1 MRNNS
6 WLYLILVWFD
16 LFLRVDPETTSCQD
30 EPKFIVFYSML
41 LAIFSLFCFKCKS
54 NKPSVTMKQ
63 HGTMVIVYQHCF
75 YCGENA
81 FVWRS
86 QPLLLGKYP
95 AGNIL
100 LSFAILMAGASVSKI
115 FLVFKHMKLCM
126 YNIRSYFIHQDK
138 LLFPVVLS
146 YWESYRSTLLN
157 QVKDM
162 KNVVWSGDGRYDSM
176 GHSAKFGV
184 YTVFCCTLMKIV
196 HFELLQVSFG

>member
-1 MRNNS
+1 MQKQQTKCYYETAWN
-6 WLYLILVWFD
+6 YGY
-16 LFLRVDPETTSCQD
+16 RVST
-30 EPKFIVFYSML
+30 
-41 LAIFSLFCFKCKS
+41 
-54 NKPSVTMKQ
+54 
-63 HGTMVIVYQHCF
+63 
-75 YCGENA
+75 
-81 FVWRS
+81 
-86 QPLLLGKYP
+86 LLLLRRKCFCVAIP
-95 AGNIL
+95 NPSFLASTQPGNIL

-184 YTVFCCTLMKIV
+184 YTVFCCTLMKIL
-196 HFELLQVSFG
+196 HF